1 MLAVIIIDT
10 SIRRDDAQRRAHVDV
25 RWTRV
30 RRARRATPVTGHTG
44 LRGPHVCG
52 PAGEIP
58 ENMRPPRNFANAMI
72 AAARA
77 APVRGGRSGLRA
89 HEQFATPPAAGTR
102 LGRRSTFPSPPSP
115 KNEHFTALQD
125 VTCNRAARARGTDHR
140 TLEPRVHVDDGR
152 LSDYANPRY
161 TLRYTHAVRTLSP
174 PYVPLAC
181 A

>member
-1 MLAVIIIDT
+1 MAVNASCDYYRDT
-10 SIRRDDAQRRAHVDV
+10 SIRRDDAQRRAHDGGHA
-25 RWTRV
+25 
-30 RRARRATPVTGHTG
+30 RASRDTPRVTGHTG

-58 ENMRPPRNFANAMI
+58 ENMRPPRNFANALI

-115 KNEHFTALQD
+115 QNEHFTALQD

-152 LSDYANPRY
+152 LQTRGTQAG
-161 TLRYTHAVRTLSP
+161 V
-174 PYVPLAC
+174 V
-181 A
+181 